1 MTATSH
7 RIPPNGGLTLS
18 ESVAKLIRLLRGKHI
33 LGCFALSL
41 ALLAAPTALAATGN
55 PPTPLDPLAAVNAAV
70 STVSASTGLAPLQA
84 ADAVPAT
91 EVEQSFLAAV
101 NTARA
106 SYGVAPLQLDATL
119 QRAAR
124 AHSADMLRHNFF
136 AHGAFGGRMLA
147 FHVRGPFEGENLAWG
162 TGRYGRPGMVVRA
175 WLASPEHRAN
185 LLRPGYARIGLG
197 VSRGSFLGARG
208 ATVVTAD
215 FAGH

>member
-1 MTATSH
+1 
-7 RIPPNGGLTLS
+7 
-18 ESVAKLIRLLRGKHI
+18 LLGGKHI
-33 LGCFALSL
+33 LACFALGF
-41 ALLAAPTALAATGN
+41 ALLAAPAALAATGN
-55 PPTPLDPLAAVNAAV
+55 PPSDPNPLAAVNTVTASV
-70 STVSASTGLAPLQA
+70 SSVLAPLQA
-84 ADAVPAT
+84 ASAPPAAT
-91 EVEQSFLAAV
+91 AAEQSFLAAV
-101 NTARA
+101 NTTRA
-106 SYGVAPLQLDATL
+106 SYGLAPLQLDATL

-124 AHSADMLRHNFF
+124 AHSADMLRHDFF

-162 TGRYGRPGMVVRA
+162 TGGLGRPGMIVRA

-197 VSRGSFLGARG
+197 VARGRFLGARG

>member
-1 MTATSH
+1 MADFRRT
-7 RIPPNGGLTLS
+7 PPKGGLTPSASL
-18 ESVAKLIRLLRGKHI
+18 ARLIRLFGGKH
-33 LGCFALSL
+33 LLACVALSL
-41 ALLAAPTALAATGN
+41 ALLGAPTALASLGI
-55 PPTPLDPLAAVNAAV
+55 PPSPVNLPDAVDTVTTAV
-70 STVSASTGLAPLQA
+70 LAPLQA
-84 ADAVPAT
+84 AASAPPAAT
-91 EVEQSFLAAV
+91 PAEQSFLAAV
-101 NTARA
+101 NAARA
-106 SYGVAPLQLDATL
+106 SYGLAPLQLDATL

-124 AHSADMLRHNFF
+124 AHSADMLRHDFF

-197 VSRGSFLGARG
+197 VERGSFLGARG